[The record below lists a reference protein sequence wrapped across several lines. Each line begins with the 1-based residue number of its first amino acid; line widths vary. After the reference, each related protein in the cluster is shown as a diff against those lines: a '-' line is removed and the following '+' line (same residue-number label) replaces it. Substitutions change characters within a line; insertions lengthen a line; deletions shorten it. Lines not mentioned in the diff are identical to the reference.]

1 MSPFGINLHDATPSL
16 RKHGRQAPQLAQVG
30 SSADAYCISA
40 VVGGGLPQRLVLG
53 DTFLR
58 AFYSVYTYEPVSG
71 AAWVAL
77 APAAL
82 GDGQAQPSAT
92 NHSMDVEGLKAA
104 DAEPVPPGAGVA
116 GALAA
121 GGTGAGP
128 GLGSRPSGATLRW
141 PSAGQPWLGAAAA
154 PVLRPSVDQLPSDA
168 AALARA
174 SMPAGHGWPELWDR
188 DSEGGDPHAAAS
200 GEFVGL
206 DMGAPMDSR
215 TRLESAGGRRML
227 LSN

>member
-1 MSPFGINLHDATPSL
+1 MAVKPY
-16 RKHGRQAPQLAQVG
+16 KLAQVG
-30 SSADAYCISA
+30 GSADAYCISA
-40 VVGGGLPQRLVLG
+40 VVGGGLPQRIVLG

-82 GDGQAQPSAT
+82 GDGAARPSAS
-92 NHSMDVEGLKAA
+92 NHSMDVGGLKAL
-104 DAEPVPPGAGVA
+104 DPEPVLPGAGLA

-121 GGTGAGP
+121 GGAGAGL
-128 GLGSRPSGATLRW
+128 GVGSRPAGAALRW
-141 PSAGQPWLGAAAA
+141 RPSAGQPRLGAEAA
-154 PVLRPSVDQLPSDA
+154 PALRPSVDQLPSDA

-174 SMPAGHGWPELWDR
+174 SMPDGQGWPELWDR
-188 DSEGGDPHAAAS
+188 DLEGGGPHAAAS

-206 DMGAPMDSR
+206 DVVDPMGSR
-215 TRLESAGGRRML
+215 MRLESAGGRRML
-227 LSN
+227 AV